1 MTGLVLCL
9 NLFTACCHCPEKKG
23 EAMKKLFVVGIG
35 PGDRENMTIRAV
47 MSLTEADL
55 ICGYTTY
62 IHIVKDILSDDPAF
76 SAKEYYETP
85 MTKETERCRYALA
98 AASAGRTAA
107 LVCSGDAGVYGM
119 ASPVLEAARDFP
131 DVDIE
136 IVPGVTA
143 AMSGG
148 ALLGAPL
155 GHDFAVISLS
165 DRLTPW
171 EIIEKRLKA
180 AAAGDFCIAL
190 YNPRSHSRKD
200 ALEKAVE
207 ILKNAGLSA
216 ETPVGIANAVG
227 REEPTI
233 ILSCLDGIPYE
244 ECGMVS
250 TVFIGNSQT
259 YLDGVQMITPR
270 GYEG

>member
-1 MTGLVLCL
+1 
-9 NLFTACCHCPEKKG
+9 
-23 EAMKKLFVVGIG
+23 MKKLYVVGIG
-35 PGDRENMTIRAV
+35 PGNRESMTVAAV
-47 MSLTEADL
+47 KALTEADL
-55 ICGYTTY
+55 ICGYSTY
-62 IHIVKDILSDDPAF
+62 IAIIKEMFADDESFAG
-76 SAKEYYETP
+76 KEYYETP
-85 MTKETERCRYALA
+85 MTKEIDRCRYSLA
-98 AASAGRTAA
+98 AADSDRTVAM
-107 LVCSGDAGVYGM
+107 VCSGDAGVYGM

>member
-1 MTGLVLCL
+1 MT
-9 NLFTACCHCPEKKG
+9 
-23 EAMKKLFVVGIG
+23 KLYVVGIG
-35 PGDRENMTIRAV
+35 PGDKDSMTIASVRA
-47 MSLTEADL
+47 LTEADL
-55 ICGYTTY
+55 ICGYSTY
-62 IHIVKDILSDDPAF
+62 IAIIKEMFADDEF
-76 SAKEYYETP
+76 FVGKEYYDTP
-85 MTKETERCRYALA
+85 MTKELDRCRHALA
-98 AASAGRTAA
+98 AADSGRTVAM
-107 LVCSGDAGVYGM
+107 VCSGDAGVYGM
-119 ASPVLEAARDFP
+119 ASPVLEEAKEFP
-131 DVDIE
+131 DVEIE

-143 AMSGG
+143 ALSGG

-155 GHDFAVISLS
+155 GHDFAIISLS

-190 YNPRSHSRKD
+190 YNPRSHGRPD

-207 ILKNAGLSA
+207 ILKGAGVSVD
-216 ETPVGIANAVG
+216 TPVGIANAVG

-270 GYEG
+270 GYKE